1 MYFFSSTLRL
11 RAVHIPE
18 LREDKPRSARKYQ
31 SASRIPASPPRP
43 WGGFLETLKIY
54 RLRSLK
60 NDQKFGGYTG
70 LQRVSFVGWW
80 VVDGGWAVYFFSS
93 TLRLRAVH
101 IPELRED
108 KPRSARKYQSAS
120 RIPKQTLDTK
130 GYKAY
135 QSIPSIPRHTLDTK
149 VYPKYQGIPKD
160 PKGYQRIP
168 GHILYENFDFFPNIP
183 PILEL

>member
-1 MYFFSSTLRL
+1 MGCNLNKCKNISIKKFKKWSK
-11 RAVHIPE
+11 I
-18 LREDKPRSARKYQ
+18 
-31 SASRIPASPPRP
+31 
-43 WGGFLETLKIY
+43 WGIY
-54 RLRSLK
+54 
-60 NDQKFGGYTG
+60 GATACIIC
-70 LQRVSFVGWW
+70 W
-80 VVDGGWAVYFFSS
+80 VVGGGWAVYFFSS

-183 PILEL
+183 PILELWS